1 MKKVFNKT
9 FAIVAIAFAM
19 VLAIFGGIFFTGH
32 NEVASADGSV
42 ATVKLETD
50 ATVFTQGSTINVKGT
65 LTSTLTDA
73 HLFSFQLMLTA
84 LNSSGGVDE
93 ARNNELTP
101 VAKETGVNPYKWT
114 NSGSENI
121 KTALYHSNVLYT
133 NGNNKDKGLGK
144 VALSYK
150 SIKIS
155 SKNVISFEFGLTI
168 GADVAENTK
177 FTIGATKVY
186 TNSVAYATDSNPKGT
201 SYNLEENST
210 EFEVKPLEFTVRKP
224 KSDKNLSALEVGQG
238 DDMQE
243 ITGKNFATDSAIDVT
258 LTDPTAQVTI
268 KPTVPSDSGATIY
281 VKKPGDSGDGTKIT
295 SGSSESFDI
304 PADGKLTIVVK
315 AEDGTKKE
323 YNLTLK
329 VVGATLTKLT
339 VKSDTKTAG
348 VTEGV
353 KELFDSKTKSYTVLI
368 PSDATKA
375 TINATV
381 STGHSEKTTL
391 ALATLGT
398 GTVASSTVASGTD
411 FDMTGIVTGDK
422 LTITA
427 SADDSNGHTSTTE
440 YTLTFKV
447 VSVDTAITL
456 TITGQTSH
464 KTFTSDADKAKEN
477 TVDYYYIIT
486 GETNAASTAVI
497 TFPATAT
504 EKKLNGTEYTSSV
517 NLTAGT
523 HTITVKAEAGNTKTY
538 KFILKAY
545 TAIKLK
551 TGITA
556 DFIYEDTSTPGKALR
571 KTYKA
576 TGKVHGVDDLDF
588 DRLIIGSIEAS
599 TSINGFLSNFDSTI
613 ANAIKLYKAD
623 DTLVYDKGAADGG
636 LSSSDLGNNAVVSVG
651 TGWKLE
657 YIVDGAVE
665 ETIYLSVLGDA
676 NGDGNVT
683 AVDISFI
690 SGLVREVEAR
700 VEEYDKKPELRL
712 ATCVGN
718 EGATGANDISLIS
731 LSIKDPSQPV
741 SQYF

>member
-32 NEVASADGSV
+32 NEVASADGKDV
-42 ATVKLETD
+42 TVKLSADTK
-50 ATVFTQGSTINVKGT
+50 TFTQGTTFELTVSLNSNIQNAIFDSITLNVGVVNASKDGFDAAKSANLTFTPNSSRVVFKKSTNISNTSNFKDQSTINNADYDNKGN
-65 LTSTLTDA
+65 
-73 HLFSFQLMLTA
+73 A
-84 LNSSGGVDE
+84 LISIANFAGIELACTEEITFKIKVTIAADVVDDTQFELGVLQQGV
-93 ARNNELTP
+93 RNGYTYLPNGT
-101 VAKETGVNPYKWT
+101 TQ
-114 NSGSENI
+114 SENVY
-121 KTALYHSNVLYT
+121 AS
-133 NGNNKDKGLGK
+133 D
-144 VALSYK
+144 
-150 SIKIS
+150 S
-155 SKNVISFEFGLTI
+155 SK
-168 GADVAENTK
+168 
-177 FTIGATKVY
+177 
-186 TNSVAYATDSNPKGT
+186 
-201 SYNLEENST
+201 
-210 EFEVKPLEFTVRKP
+210 FEVQTLKFTVRKP

-243 ITGKNFATDSAIDVT
+243 ITGKNFATDSDIDVT

-281 VKKPGDSGDGTKIT
+281 VKKPGDSGDGTEIT

-353 KELFDSKTKSYTVLI
+353 KEVFDSKTKSYTVLI

-538 KFILKAY
+538 NFILKAY

-556 DFIYEDTSTPGKALR
+556 DFIFEEEVSGGKYR
-571 KTYKA
+571 RTYAEK
-576 TGKVHGVDDLDF
+576 GKVHGVDDLDF
-588 DRLIIGSIEAS
+588 DRLVIGQIE
-599 TSINGFLSNFDSTI
+599 TQTTVTDFLKNFDTTI

-623 DTLVYDKGAADGG
+623 DTLVYDKGAAQNGFNLND
-636 LSSSDLGNNAVVSVG
+636 SDSGVG

-665 ETIYLSVLGDA
+665 ETIYLSVLGDMD
-676 NGDGNVT
+676 GDGYANAIDVACMGNVIKNVASYMT
-683 AVDISFI
+683 TFNEKTEI
-690 SGLVREVEAR
+690 
-700 VEEYDKKPELRL
+700 RL
-712 ATCVGN
+712 AGYVNNTTGEIQAADIATVGRHIRGVEN
-718 EGATGANDISLIS
+718 
-731 LSIKDPSQPV
+731 V
-741 SQYF
+741 SSMFYKAS